1 MTQQNNIQKTQA
13 ADPQQVLVDYLDQLL
28 NESPAAAE
36 EVAKPAAVAAEV
48 LAEPVVSEVPAEAPV
63 EAPAENVSESE
74 TTVVKEQL
82 SAEVLEQIKDA
93 PDWAQQPS
101 FQVLLFKVSGIT
113 LAVPLD
119 SLNGILEWNEDN
131 ITEMPG
137 AAEYFLGLLPERD
150 RQIKLVDTASI
161 VVPSNFR
168 QNHCR
173 ENLQKIILIGDGE
186 WGLACDVVDE
196 VITLAPTDVRWRS
209 NQGLRPWLAGT
220 VVEQMSALLNV
231 DKFVDLLSSE
241 QLQVAD

>member
-1 MTQQNNIQKTQA
+1 MSQQDNTQKTQA

-28 NESPAAAE
+28 NESPDVVE
-36 EVAKPAAVAAEV
+36 EVVRAEAVVAEV
-48 LAEPVVSEVPAEAPV
+48 VAVPAVSETRDEAPP
-63 EAPAENVSESE
+63 EAVTEPDTKVTS
-74 TTVVKEQL
+74 EQL
-82 SAEVLEQIKDA
+82 SPEVLEQIKDA

-119 SLNGILEWNEDN
+119 SLNGILEWHEDN

-173 ENLQKIILIGDGE
+173 ENLQKIILIGNGE
-186 WGLACDVVDE
+186 WGLACDAVDE

-209 NQGLRPWLAGT
+209 SKGLRPWLAGT
-220 VVEQMSALLNV
+220 VVEQMSALLNIN
-231 DKFVDLLSSE
+231 KFVDLLSSE
-241 QLQVAD
+241 QLEVAD